1 MRTNRFDG
9 MLYVAAGVF
18 VVALL
23 FAVMAG
29 VVSRG
34 LGNPYTWTEEVSGF
48 LMVWL
53 VCLGW
58 MIATRRN
65 AHIRIRFFQ
74 DKLPGRSFRVSEG
87 IIQLSIA
94 MLGTVVA
101 WQSIHLIQ
109 VNSDIEAVTLPI
121 STAWMYVPLLPAGVV
136 TCAQALTDLYKQVRG
151 VPATGMQTP

>member
-1 MRTNRFDG
+1 VKTTRFDG
-9 MLYVAAGVF
+9 LLYAVAGVF

-34 LGNPYTWTEEVSGF
+34 LGEPYTWTEEISGF

-74 DKLPGRSFRVSEG
+74 DMLPGLFRRISEV
-87 IIQLSIA
+87 IIQLSMA
-94 MLGTVVA
+94 LLGAVVA

-109 VNSDIEAVTLPI
+109 VNHDIEAISLPI
-121 STAWMYVPLLPAGVV
+121 STAWMYVPLLPAGIV
-136 TCAQALTDLYKQVRG
+136 TFGQAVTDLYRQVRG
-151 VPATGMQTP
+151 ASAAEEKLA

>member
-1 MRTNRFDG
+1 MKTTRFDG
-9 MLYVAAGVF
+9 LLYAVAGVF

-23 FAVMAG
+23 LAVMAG

-34 LGNPYTWTEEVSGF
+34 LGNPYAWTEEVSGF

-74 DKLPGRSFRVSEG
+74 DMLPGMSRRISEV
-87 IIQLSIA
+87 IIQLSVA
-94 MLGTVVA
+94 LLGAVVA

-109 VNSDIEAVTLPI
+109 VNSDIEAISLPI
-121 STAWMYVPLLPAGVV
+121 STAWMYVPLLPAGIV
-136 TCAQALTDLYKQVRG
+136 TFVQAVTDLYWQVRG
-151 VPATGMQTP
+151 VSAAEEKLA

>member
-1 MRTNRFDG
+1 MKTTRFDG
-9 MLYVAAGVF
+9 LLYAVAGVF

-34 LGNPYTWTEEVSGF
+34 LGEPYTWTEEISGF

-74 DKLPGRSFRVSEG
+74 DMLPGMSRRISEV
-87 IIQLSIA
+87 IIQLSVA
-94 MLGTVVA
+94 LLGAVVA

-109 VNSDIEAVTLPI
+109 VNSDIEAISLPI
-121 STAWMYVPLLPAGVV
+121 STAWMYVPLLPAGIV
-136 TCAQALTDLYKQVRG
+136 TFVQAVTDLYWQVRG
-151 VPATGMQTP
+151 VSAAEEKLA

>member
-1 MRTNRFDG
+1 VKTTLFDG
-9 MLYVAAGVF
+9 LLVGVAGVF

-34 LGNPYTWTEEVSGF
+34 LGNPYAWTEEVSGF

-74 DKLPGRSFRVSEG
+74 HLLPGRSRRISEV
-87 IIQLSIA
+87 IIQLSVA
-94 MLGTVVA
+94 LLGAVVA
-101 WQSIHLIQ
+101 WQSLHLIQ
-109 VNSDIEAVTLPI
+109 VNSDIEAISLPI
-121 STAWMYVPLLPAGVV
+121 ATAWMYVPLLPAGIM
-136 TCAQALTDLYKQVRG
+136 TFGQAVTDLYRQVRG
-151 VPATGMQTP
+151 ASATDETMT